1 MRQKQRHLPV
11 EGAFNIRDLGGYTSA
26 AGRTIPWR
34 RFLRSDSLHWIAPQ
48 EVIRLHDEG
57 LRVVIDLRTAHEVA
71 EAPNPFA
78 SFPDVRFLNMPLFDD
93 LSPQALSQAEVEG
106 DHPLFTFYMT
116 ALMSRGPS
124 ICVILSEMAR
134 VETGAVL
141 FNCTA
146 GKDRTGIIAALLLG
160 IAGIPRAQIIADY
173 ALTAELIPDLVAEFL
188 ALSRERGGDTEKYA
202 RLLESPA
209 QTLAQTLD
217 QIDQRYGSVPNY
229 LADIGL
235 SEGDLATLR
244 ARMTQA

>member
-34 RFLRSDSLHWIAPQ
+34 RFLRSDSLHRIAPQ

-124 ICVILSEMAR
+124 ICAILSEMAR

-188 ALSRERGGDTEKYA
+188 ALSRERGGDTEKCA

-217 QIDQRYGSVPNY
+217 QIDQRYGSVPHY